1 MAVRAAGGLQKM
13 VSLLTFRANN
23 YSITIKFLTIITDCL
38 HIMACGNS
46 EGKLIILAAQGHIEL
61 VRIMRTFESEKLLW
75 LTSRV
80 LKGILQQC
88 NCIFNINYYYYL
100 YNIL

>member
-1 MAVRAAGGLQKM
+1 MITIHNILLHQEGSRMAVRAAGGLQKM

-80 LKGILQQC
+80 LKGI
-88 NCIFNINYYYYL
+88 
-100 YNIL
+100 